1 MYEYESAG
9 KGRQY
14 ENRAVA
20 LGKAGLGETEIIST
34 AVELDESGEK
44 EKIIYRAIF
53 TIAVTVK

>member
-1 MYEYESAG
+1 MLFRS
-9 KGRQY
+9 
-14 ENRAVA
+14 A

-53 TIAVTVK
+53 TVAVTVK